1 VGAFVKIV
9 SFFCLFFVSGSMLAA
24 SSHIGN
30 VKGYTLNNAG
40 ELIHFSNMVFDAG
53 KVVAIGAEELRQ
65 KYPNATFIDGENK
78 VLLPGLIDAHG
89 HVMGLGETL
98 LQVDLRESKSALDA
112 AKMVQ
117 AYAKTQQDL
126 PWVTGRGWNQ
136 VLWPGKAYPTASLLD
151 EYVNNKPV
159 MLSRVD
165 GHASWVNT
173 KALEIAGITKDTLD
187 PPGGKIVRDEQGN
200 PTGVLIDNAESLML
214 KHLPKTSEATLTA
227 QLNAAGEHLLS
238 EGITSVH
245 DAGIGKV
252 VYNYYKKRVAEHSLP
267 VRIYPMIAATSAD
280 LRQLLETGHVQDQY
294 DWLSIRSVK
303 AYGDG
308 ALGSR
313 GAALL
318 QPYSDAQDNTGLLVT
333 REQDLKPL
341 FDLVLGQGF
350 QLNFHAIGDRA
361 NRLALDQFGDSFER
375 MGGKSLR
382 NRVEHAQV
390 VNVDDIPRFKALNII
405 PAMQPTHAT
414 SDMNMAKDRVGAA
427 RLKGAYAWQTFLEQG
442 SPVAFGSDFPVELSN
457 PFFGLHA
464 AVTRQDRNN
473 SPDSGWIPSE
483 AVTLKQAFRGF
494 TLDAAYAAHQEKILG
509 GLTQG
514 KWADFIL
521 IDQDVFTTSPQNIW
535 KTQVLETWIA
545 GEKRYTKAP

>member
-1 VGAFVKIV
+1 MKKIFVA
-9 SFFCLFFVSGSMLAA
+9 CLLFANAVTLAA
-24 SSHIGN
+24 PSQISN
-30 VKGYTLNNAG
+30 VKGYTLDNSG
-40 ELIHFSNMVFDAG
+40 KLIRFSNMVFDGG
-53 KVVAIGAEELRQ
+53 KVMAIGGEELNQRF
-65 KYPNATFIDGENK
+65 PDATQIDGQNK
-78 VLLPGLIDAHG
+78 VLLPGLVDAHG

-98 LQVDLRESKSALDA
+98 LQVDLRESASALDA
-112 AKMVQ
+112 AKIVQ
-117 AYAKTQQDL
+117 AYAKKQQGL
-126 PWVTGRGWNQ
+126 TWITGRGWNQ
-136 VLWPGKAYPTASLLD
+136 VLWPGKAFPTASLLD
-151 EYVNNKPV
+151 EYVNDKPV

-165 GHASWVNT
+165 GHASWVNS

-187 PPGGKIVRDEQGN
+187 PPGGKIVRDKQGN
-200 PTGVLIDNAESLML
+200 PTGILIDNAESLL
-214 KHLPKTSEATLTA
+214 FKHLPKTSEALLTA
-227 QLNAAGEHLLS
+227 QLNAAGGRLLS
-238 EGITSVH
+238 EGVTSVH

-252 VYNYYKKRVAEHSLP
+252 VYDYYKKRVAQHSLP
-267 VRIYPMIAATSAD
+267 LRIYPMIAATSPI

-318 QPYSDAQDNTGLLVT
+318 KPYSDAPDNSGLLVT

-341 FDLVLGQGF
+341 FDLVLGSGF

-361 NRLALDQFGDSFER
+361 NRLALDQFADSFSQV
-375 MGGKSLR
+375 GGKPLR
-382 NRVEHAQV
+382 NRIEHAQV
-390 VNVDDIPRFKALNII
+390 INVDDIPRFKTLNII

-414 SDMNMAKDRVGAA
+414 SDMNMAEDRVGAD
-427 RLKGAYAWQTFLEQG
+427 RLKGAYAWQTFLKQG

-473 SPDSGWIPSE
+473 APDSGWIPSE
-483 AVTLKQAFRGF
+483 AVTVTQAFRGF
-494 TLDAAYAAHQEKILG
+494 TLDAAYAAHQEKVLG
-509 GLTQG
+509 GLTEG

-521 IDQDVFTTSPQNIW
+521 VDQDIFTISPQDIW

-545 GEKRYTKAP
+545 GEKRFTKAP